1 MPCNVFQNRYAFQLN
16 SLIRYTPGHVDE
28 IACKEILQVFLN
40 NSDLQ
45 NIQEKAFNKAS
56 IELGMDKEV
65 EYTIHVQYRDT
76 NLTARSI
83 GENLIVNNSKSMVI
97 GNTFKSTGGT
107 TEDAFNSSSYNLEVL
122 MAEIDVMKSNMN
134 AMYLVIM
141 GSIIIFMQAGFAFLE
156 AGSIRAK
163 NTTNIL
169 VKNFV
174 DFTFGTD

>member
-1 MPCNVFQNRYAFQLN
+1 
-16 SLIRYTPGHVDE
+16 
-28 IACKEILQVFLN
+28 
-40 NSDLQ
+40 
-45 NIQEKAFNKAS
+45 
-56 IELGMDKEV
+56 MDKEV

-83 GENLIVNNSKSMVI
+83 GENLMVNNSKSMVI
-97 GNTFKSTGGT
+97 GNTFMSTGGT
-107 TEDAFNSSSYNLEVL
+107 PEDALNGSSYNLQLL
-122 MAEIDVMKSNMN
+122 MTEIDVMKSNMN
-134 AMYLVIM
+134 AMFLVIM

-174 DFTFGTD
+174 DFTFGMD

>member
-1 MPCNVFQNRYAFQLN
+1 MPCNVVQNRYVSQLN
-16 SLIRYTPGHVDE
+16 SLLKYTLDHVDDT
-28 IACKEILQVFLN
+28 ACKEILQVFLN
-40 NSDLQ
+40 SSNLR

-83 GENLIVNNSKSMVI
+83 GENLMVNNSKSMVI
-97 GNTFKSTGGT
+97 GNTVMSTGGT
-107 TEDAFNSSSYNLEVL
+107 TEDAFNSSSYNLQLL
-122 MAEIDVMKSNMN
+122 MTEIDVMKSNMN
-134 AMYLVIM
+134 AMFLVIM

-174 DFTFGTD
+174 DFTFGME